1 MSARRSAAVVAGV
14 VTVAALKVGML
25 VVVVV
30 APKAVDML
38 AVGIEAVM
46 VLNL

>member
-25 VVVVV
+25 VVVV